1 MRKFF
6 VTIIMLGA
14 IGAYFIYAISQNL
27 QTERN
32 DVSISIN
39 DPHVTPTSLSIA
51 VIGDTHLSEGHEPLA
66 AFGEL
71 LIEVKAAEPD
81 LVLLVGDYI
90 FDPKSEQL
98 SAHREK
104 IINAMKL
111 VDPIP
116 RAIVLGNYESWS
128 NADNWLAEFE
138 RLGVDVMENEVTVL
152 ETAEG
157 PVCVRGLGDKF
168 TSRFGYVDYPDE
180 CKSIPKLTITHD
192 PAGAFDRRV
201 KGLVISGHTHC
212 GQIRL
217 PFIGPLWVPTDAPS
231 FAHCGLHEGGNI
243 TVFVTS
249 GVGTSILP
257 LRFGAQSQW
266 DMLSLSFN

>member
-1 MRKFF
+1 MRKF
-6 VTIIMLGA
+6 VAIIILLGA

-32 DVSISIN
+32 DVSISIK
-39 DPHVTPTSLSIA
+39 DPNVTPTSLSIA
-51 VIGDTHLSEGHEPLA
+51 VIGDPHVPEGPEPLA
-66 AFGEL
+66 AFREL
-71 LIEVKAAEPD
+71 LLEVKAAKPD

-98 SAHREK
+98 SVHREE

-116 RAIVLGNYESWS
+116 RAVVLGNYESWS
-128 NADNWLAEFE
+128 DADSWLAEFE

-168 TSRFGYVDYPDE
+168 TSRFGYVDYPVD
-180 CKSIPKLTITHD
+180 CKSMPKLTITHD
-192 PAGAFDRRV
+192 PAAAFDLQGS
-201 KGLVISGHTHC
+201 GLWFAGHTHC
-212 GQIRL
+212 GQITL
-217 PFIGPLWVPTDAPS
+217 PMINPIWVPSTAPKQARCGLYEDESKAVFVSSGIGNSIMPIRFYAPS
-231 FAHCGLHEGGNI
+231 QVEI
-243 TVFVTS
+243 VK
-249 GVGTSILP
+249 I
-257 LRFGAQSQW
+257 
-266 DMLSLSFN
+266 M

>member
-1 MRKFF
+1 MRKFL
-6 VTIIMLGA
+6 VTILLLGA

-39 DPHVTPTSLSIA
+39 DPDVAPTTLSIA
-51 VIGDTHLSEGHEPLA
+51 VIGDAHLPEGLEPLA
-66 AFGEL
+66 AFSEL
-71 LIEVKAAEPD
+71 LLEVKAAKPD

-104 IINAMKL
+104 IINVMKL

-116 RAIVLGNYESWS
+116 RAVVLGNYESWS
-128 NADNWLAEFE
+128 NAEDWLSEFE
-138 RLGVDVMENEVTVL
+138 RLGVDAMENEVTVL
-152 ETAEG
+152 KTKKG

-168 TSRFGYVDYPDE
+168 TSRFGYVDYPAT
-180 CKSIPKLTITHD
+180 CNSKPKLTITHD

-201 KGLVISGHTHC
+201 QGLVIAGHTHC
-212 GQIRL
+212 GQVSL
-217 PFIGPLWVPTDAPS
+217 PIIGPLWVPTDAPS
-231 FAHCGLHEGGNI
+231 PAHCGLYEGGNI

-257 LRFGAQSQW
+257 LRYGAQSHW
-266 DMLSLSFN
+266 DFITFKTN